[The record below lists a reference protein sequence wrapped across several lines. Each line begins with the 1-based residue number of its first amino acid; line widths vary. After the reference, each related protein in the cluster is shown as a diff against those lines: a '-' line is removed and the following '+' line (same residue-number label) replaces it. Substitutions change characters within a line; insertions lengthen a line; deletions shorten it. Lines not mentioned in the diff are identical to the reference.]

1 MLECKESARLVPVR
15 AEVDVLVCGAGP
27 AGFAAAVSAARSGA
41 KTLLLE
47 QTGTVGGIATAG
59 LMSHWTGSSEGP
71 LFNEL
76 LTRADDTAGCEI
88 ALDSHHVTD
97 PRHIINPEKLK
108 LAMLEILSEAGV
120 ILQLYT
126 FMADAWM
133 DGETIRGVITESKS
147 GREAIAAKVVI
158 DATGDGD
165 VACKAG
171 ADFVKGREGDGRM
184 QPVTVMFKVAG
195 VDEARAVFPGGF
207 ESMPELQA
215 IAREHLPAPAGHVL
229 LYRTTLP
236 GVVSVNMTNMINIDG
251 TDVRDLTRGEIA
263 CRQQIPLI
271 EDFLRKHVP
280 GFEKCYVISSSS
292 LLGVRETRHFKG
304 EYTVTADDILAA
316 RQFEDWIATRCFFN
330 FDIHSLDGPGLDKD
344 GAQQGFA
351 QQRKYTI
358 PYRACLP
365 LKIEGL
371 LLAGRNISG
380 THKAHS
386 NYRVMPICLN
396 MGQGVGTAA
405 ALAALAD
412 VTPRQVDILAV
423 QARLIQQ
430 GVQPGGS
437 Q

>member
-195 VDEARAVFPGGF
+195 VDEARALFPGGF

-405 ALAALAD
+405 ALAALAG